1 MKRVV
6 FNQKGGVGK
15 STITCNLAA
24 IAAARGARTL
34 VIDLD
39 PQANSTQY
47 LLGAAAR
54 PLELPANEF
63 FDQMLSFKLRPLPTE
78 EFITATP
85 FENLSILPS
94 GPALEELQA
103 KLESRYKIY
112 KLREALDALEGYDE
126 IWIDTPPAL
135 HFYTRSALIA
145 ADACL
150 IPFDCDEFARRALYS
165 LLDNVNE
172 IRADHNAGLEVEGIV
187 ARGIT
192 DQRQEGRRDLLER
205 LDSLSQVLLK
215 TNPQI
220 AAARNSRELFVSTF
234 DRERRIGVLYR
245 MTDGRATLFAGG
257 TPPEGQAPLL
267 RQPEAAAL
275 DEGGHVYVADRQ
287 QDVVVRLD
295 ASGQV
300 LDGRWL
306 SVKRPR
312 LLAFGPGGQLWVG
325 ADGQAE
331 APWQRGPGEIWT
343 VSPEGAARLA
353 LHGPVAAGMAVSPGG
368 HLFVADRHE
377 TQLFVLGP
385 DGERAPFAR
394 FTDGDLP
401 RGVAFAPVTPE
412 TRRAGIAGDMFVV
425 IINRNA
431 WPVNEVLRISGPFE
445 GFVRGRLPAGGDR

>member
-47 LLGAAAR
+47 LLGEAAQN
-54 PLELPANEF
+54 LELTANEF
-63 FDQMLSFKLRPLPTE
+63 FDQMLSFKLRPLPTGD
-78 EFITATP
+78 FIAATP

-187 ARGIT
+187 INQFQARASLPQQII
-192 DQRQEGRRDLLER
+192 DELREEGLPVLASFLSSSVKVKESHQQAKPMIHLDRSHKVTLEFAALFDELEAAKKLR
-205 LDSLSQVLLK
+205 AK
-215 TNPQI
+215 
-220 AAARNSRELFVSTF
+220 AAAKK
-234 DRERRIGVLYR
+234 
-245 MTDGRATLFAGG
+245 RA
-257 TPPEGQAPLL
+257 
-267 RQPEAAAL
+267 
-275 DEGGHVYVADRQ
+275 
-287 QDVVVRLD
+287 
-295 ASGQV
+295 
-300 LDGRWL
+300 
-306 SVKRPR
+306 
-312 LLAFGPGGQLWVG
+312 
-325 ADGQAE
+325 
-331 APWQRGPGEIWT
+331 
-343 VSPEGAARLA
+343 
-353 LHGPVAAGMAVSPGG
+353 
-368 HLFVADRHE
+368 
-377 TQLFVLGP
+377 
-385 DGERAPFAR
+385 
-394 FTDGDLP
+394 
-401 RGVAFAPVTPE
+401 
-412 TRRAGIAGDMFVV
+412 
-425 IINRNA
+425 
-431 WPVNEVLRISGPFE
+431 
-445 GFVRGRLPAGGDR
+445 